1 MKSFIKSHR
10 RSQSSDGVDLY
21 FESHSTL
28 KKLNPLTY
36 IRRASGSHVDLR
48 WPVDSD
54 IDGEAYK
61 NAGIIFGTRRPEW
74 DSSGQSIP
82 VHPRV
87 VSAPARRPSEVA
99 CESQSSEEKDD
110 PVKIKEVE
118 EDANEIE
125 KVVVMDSKGTQV
137 LESISEQ
144 NGTVLETE
152 TEDTDKR
159 SVFSFEEDQSIG
171 RNLSVKYHKTTVV
184 EPDEYGDEDTIGDG
198 SVDVDI
204 DFDALALEDFDDI
217 EESGHLFRS
226 YEDNFMPISKFDSDN
241 SADDSG
247 RPTDTP
253 PLTAP
258 AFKRKVLPL
267 QINRMSMPPGNLSD
281 EFEDLDYYDGLLD
294 EANAI
299 PDEDELEWFAGNATS
314 LRRAKTSPAACFS
327 RMGSTLSRRQTSVLR
342 MVDNTIT
349 FYHSSGSGSSSRS
362 SATSD
367 LWPINER
374 NCDVDELQY

>member
-1 MKSFIKSHR
+1 M
-10 RSQSSDGVDLY
+10 Y
-21 FESHSTL
+21 FESHPTL
-28 KKLNPLTY
+28 RKLNPLTY

-61 NAGIIFGTRRPEW
+61 NAGIIVGTRRPEW

-87 VSAPARRPSEVA
+87 VSAPAPRPAEVA
-99 CESQSSEEKDD
+99 SESQSKGEKSDS
-110 PVKIKEVE
+110 VEITEVE
-118 EDANEIE
+118 EANNIE
-125 KVVVMDSKGTQV
+125 KTVVDGKDSQV
-137 LESISEQ
+137 LESISEK
-144 NGTVLETE
+144 NDSTLLEAE

-184 EPDEYGDEDTIGDG
+184 EPNEYGDEDTIGDDE
-198 SVDVDI
+198 VDVDI
-204 DFDALALEDFDDI
+204 DFDELALEDFDDI
-217 EESGHLFRS
+217 EDSGHLFRS
-226 YEDNFMPISKFDSDN
+226 YEDDLMPISNFDSDSIADN
-241 SADDSG
+241 SG
-247 RPTDTP
+247 HPRDTP

-294 EANAI
+294 EANAV
-299 PDEDELEWFAGNATS
+299 PDDDELDWFPANATS

-327 RMGSTLSRRQTSVLR
+327 RMGSTISRRQTSVLR

-374 NCDVDELQY
+374 NCEVDEL